1 MGGRGVSGARAGRV
15 PGPTTCS
22 ATPLCE
28 GRGPGSSFRPA
39 VRGRH
44 PRGPGVPARTQAR
57 QRSPAPVLGPR
68 HPRGPGC
75 CPWPSPG
82 RLGSEPADGRLFLC
96 LPSSSQIVQILP
108 GGLCSPAP
116 PQPPPQGPRR
126 AALPTHE
133 AESPRM
139 PGLTSR
145 HLHGPGAQPQGRGSS
160 DPRVSKVPGRT
171 VSSRWSEPSARHHGS
186 LGSKAPRHEQ
196 RISR

>member
-68 HPRGPGC
+68 HPRRPDVAPGPVPASGKRTRGRTSVSLPPLFITDSSNPSRRPLLSGSPTATPAGAPESSSAHPRGGVAADAGAHLPAPTRARRTTSGPGLLR
-75 CPWPSPG
+75 PPG
-82 RLGSEPADGRLFLC
+82 
-96 LPSSSQIVQILP
+96 VK
-108 GGLCSPAP
+108 
-116 PQPPPQGPRR
+116 
-126 AALPTHE
+126 
-133 AESPRM
+133 
-139 PGLTSR
+139 
-145 HLHGPGAQPQGRGSS
+145 GPGAHC
-160 DPRVSKVPGRT
+160 VLT
-171 VSSRWSEPSARHHGS
+171 VVGA
-186 LGSKAPRHEQ
+186 Q
-196 RISR
+196 C

>member
-1 MGGRGVSGARAGRV
+1 MGRGQAGS
-15 PGPTTCS
+15 PGPPRAQRPRCARGGALGAAS
-22 ATPLCE
+22 GPLC
-28 GRGPGSSFRPA
+28 GVGI
-39 VRGRH
+39 
-44 PRGPGVPARTQAR
+44 PGVPE
-57 QRSPAPVLGPR
+57 SPLGPR
-68 HPRGPGC
+68 PGSGRRPQCWGPATHGDRML
-75 CPWPSPG
+75 PLAQSR

-145 HLHGPGAQPQGRGSS
+145 HLHEPGAQPQGRGSS